1 VTAATALYLAKVTKG
16 RYKVL
21 RTSTYTRNLK
31 HLDIEEELRRA
42 IDSDDFEVYYQ
53 PQVTLD
59 TWAIAEMEALVRW
72 EHPTGGLVMPSEF
85 IQITEETGLIVPI
98 GERVLEEA
106 CCQAKEWRD
115 RDGIHPRRT
124 TMCVNLSMRQLQ
136 DRELVDKVERALGQA
151 SLDASELKLE
161 ITETM
166 VMEDEQYVIDVL
178 RDLSAL
184 GVRIALDDFGSGYSV
199 LNHVKDLPVD
209 DLKIDKSF
217 IDGLGE
223 STVNDAIV
231 RLIVDFAHTLGLKVT
246 AEGVENDRQVAS
258 LTAMKCD
265 LAQGYYFS
273 KPLPSEAAATLVA
286 TNPFWEVPG

>member
-1 VTAATALYLAKVTKG
+1 VTAATVLYQAKVTKG
-16 RYKVL
+16 RFEVF
-21 RTSTYTRNLK
+21 RSSMYTRNLK
-31 HLDIEEELRRA
+31 HLDLEEDLRRA

-59 TWAIAEMEALVRW
+59 TRAIAEMEALVRW
-72 EHPTGGLVMPSEF
+72 KHPTGGLVMPSEF
-85 IQITEETGLIVPI
+85 IRITEETGLIVPL

-106 CCQAKEWRD
+106 CRQAREWRCQNGH
-115 RDGIHPRRT
+115 RPRI

-136 DRELVDKVERALGQA
+136 DSELVDKVERALRRA

-166 VMEDEQYVIDVL
+166 VMEDEQHVIGVL

-184 GVRIALDDFGSGYSV
+184 GVRIALDDFGSGYSA

-223 STVNDAIV
+223 NTVNDAIV

-265 LAQGYYFS
+265 LAQGFYFS
-273 KPLPSEAAATLVA
+273 KPLPSEAAATLAA
-286 TNPFWEVPG
+286 TKSLWRVPG